1 LVGVGGLE
9 PPDIRRLRLLTRY
22 RDQKAAGHARQP
34 ARGHRRP
41 VSALSRVYSI
51 FAVSLRWS
59 TGSG

>member
-1 LVGVGGLE
+1 LVGVAGLE

-41 VSALSRVYSI
+41 VSALLRVYSI
-51 FAVSLRWS
+51 FAVSLR
-59 TGSG
+59 